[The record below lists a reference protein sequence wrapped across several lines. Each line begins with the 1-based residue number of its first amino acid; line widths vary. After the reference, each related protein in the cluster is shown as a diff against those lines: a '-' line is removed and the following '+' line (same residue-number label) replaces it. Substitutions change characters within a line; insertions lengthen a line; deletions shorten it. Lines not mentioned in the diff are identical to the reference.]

1 MRPFKHILCP
11 VDFSDFSRRAVRVA
25 RGLGKDF
32 EAQVHLFHVLDI
44 RAFSPAEAALAPKID
59 AANRRRVEEQMVRLA
74 REEGLSP
81 DQVEISEGL
90 PHKAIVAKAQESPAD
105 LVVMGTHG
113 ISGFERLLLGSVT
126 EKVLHQV
133 DIPLLAVSQNVPDSL
148 LATEG
153 GRRFG
158 SILVATDLGA
168 DALQTVEYALSLGMK
183 YNSKVLILH
192 VVPPPMAF
200 FGPMEAP
207 WLGGVEI
214 EKVSER
220 LTRDSLKRLEELIPE
235 KLREA
240 CEPELMVREGAP
252 SATILDLARERQA
265 ELVVMGAHGHGKS
278 DLGWVGSTCH
288 RVMRAAKSPVL
299 AVRPRT

>member
-11 VDFSDFSRRAVRVA
+11 VDFSDFSRRAVKVA
-25 RGLGKDF
+25 RGLAGDF
-32 EAQVHLFHVLDI
+32 EAQLHLFHVLDI

-59 AANRRRVEEQMVRLA
+59 AANRRRVEDQMARLA
-74 REEGLSP
+74 ESEGLSP
-81 DQVEISEGL
+81 GQVEIAEGL
-90 PHKAIVAKAQESPAD
+90 PHKAIVQKAEELPVD

-133 DIPLLAVSQNVPDSL
+133 QVPLLAVSQKVPDSA
-148 LATEG
+148 LAAEEK
-153 GRRFG
+153 RRFQTV
-158 SILVATDLGA
+158 LVATDLGA
-168 DALQTVEYALSLGMK
+168 DAVETVEYALSLGMK
-183 YNSKVLILH
+183 YNSRTLILH

-207 WLGGVEI
+207 WMGSVEI
-214 EKVSER
+214 EDVSDR
-220 LTRDSLKRLEELIPE
+220 LKKDSHKRLEELIPE
-235 KLREA
+235 RLRET
-240 CEPELMVREGAP
+240 CEPEFLVREGAP
-252 SATILDLARERQA
+252 SATILDLARERDVD
-265 ELVVMGAHGHGKS
+265 LIVVGAHGHGKS

-288 RVMRAAKSPVL
+288 RVMRAAKCPVL